1 MMNKENIPER
11 IKYLCEVLN
20 KANVEYYVNDN
31 PTLTDNEYDSL
42 MDELIKL
49 EKDYPE
55 YKLNNSPTSKVGNEV
70 IAEFKKVTHPTPMF
84 SLADVFN
91 YDEVRDFDAKV
102 RKEVGEVAYS
112 CELKMDGLAV
122 SLIYKDGA
130 FISAATRGDGVIG
143 EDITHNVR
151 TIKKLPLTLH
161 KKIDLEV
168 RGEIYMQKKVFHSLN
183 EEREQKNL
191 PLFQNPRNAAA
202 GSIRQLDSSVTR
214 ERNLDIV
221 LYHLP
226 NTNLLHHSDTLD
238 LLKEC
243 GLPVNPNNRIC
254 KNIDEVLA
262 YIDYW
267 TIHRPELPYEIDGI
281 VIKVNDLAAQ
291 KSLGYTVKYPK
302 WAVAYKFPA
311 EKVITK
317 LTDIV
322 CTVGRTGQITPNAVL
337 EPIKVAG
344 STIRRATLHNYPY
357 IVSKDLKIG
366 DYVYLHKAGD
376 VIPEV
381 VGPVLERRPSDAK
394 NYQMITEC
402 PICGTKLELTDSKID
417 LYCPNISCPARKINA
432 LIHFISRDAMNI
444 DGLGEQLIEDFY
456 NMGLIKDI
464 PDIYT
469 LSKDKEDLIELEG
482 FGNKSV
488 SNLLI
493 SIENSKNNSLERLLN
508 GLGISGVGVKS
519 AKLLASR
526 YGTMRNLMNA
536 SAEELVKIKDIG
548 NVLAENISNYFDN
561 PANRIL
567 ISRLEELGLNMT
579 YQGEKTIIDSNFQD
593 KKFVITGTIS
603 GLSRDEIKHEIELR
617 GGVTSESVSK
627 KTDVV
632 IAGSNPGSKYDKA
645 LSLGIT
651 IWDAATLEKYL
662 KLPSKN

>member
-1 MMNKENIPER
+1 MNKENIPER

-130 FISAATRGDGVIG
+130 FVSAATRGDGVIG

-202 GSIRQLDSSVTR
+202 GSIRQLDSSITR

-291 KSLGYTVKYPK
+291 KLLGYTVKYPK

-417 LYCPNISCPARKINA
+417 LYCPNISCPARKINS

-444 DGLGEQLIEDFY
+444 DGLGEQIIEDFY